1 MTTVLLTDP
10 IHADAHG
17 ELARAAQVRVL
28 PRDLPAAEAAATLRA
43 MLADSDAL
51 LVRRRLPADAFD
63 AAPRL
68 RAVVRHG
75 AGVDILPVD
84 RATALGIPVA
94 NVPGGN
100 ANAVAE
106 FAIAAMMELAR
117 GIGEADRQM
126 RVGVWR
132 QRGSAGLSA
141 IELGGRTLGVVGLGA
156 IGARVAAI
164 AHHGFGME
172 VLALRRSSAPPAHVR
187 AVDFDHLLAAS
198 DVVVLACPLTTETRG
213 LFGASAF
220 ARMKPGALLVNVARG
235 AVVREDD
242 LADALRSGHLGG
254 AALDVF
260 ETEPLPQDSPLRGV
274 PRVLLTPHF
283 AGQTVESERG
293 LGLAAA
299 RTLLAVLRGEP
310 HPDIVNPD
318 YAIRR

>member
-28 PRDLPAAEAAATLRA
+28 PRGLTAAAEADTLRA

-51 LVRRRLPADAFD
+51 MVRRRLPADAFD

-126 RVGVWR
+126 RAGVWR
-132 QRGSAGLSA
+132 QRGGAGLSA
-141 IELGGRTLGVVGLGA
+141 IELTGRTLGIVGLGA
-156 IGARVAAI
+156 IGTRVAAI
-164 AHHGFGME
+164 AHHGFGMQ
-172 VLALRRSSAPPAHVR
+172 VLALRRSSAPPAHVQ

-198 DVVVLACPLTTETRG
+198 DVVVLACPLTPQTRG
-213 LFGASAF
+213 LFDASAF
-220 ARMKPGALLVNVARG
+220 ARMRPGALLVNVARG

-310 HPDIVNPD
+310 HPDIVNPE
-318 YAIRR
+318 YALRR